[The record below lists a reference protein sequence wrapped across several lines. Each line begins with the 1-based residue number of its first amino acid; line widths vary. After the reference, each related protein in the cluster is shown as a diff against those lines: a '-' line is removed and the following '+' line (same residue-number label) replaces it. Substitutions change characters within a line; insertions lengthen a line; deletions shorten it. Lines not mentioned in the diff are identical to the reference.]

1 MTTTSILE
9 TRREE
14 RESESEREITGA
26 NTYGMEYFTESKILD
41 DATSFVANP
50 LIPRFV
56 PVSFR
61 SNEILDPSLEDA
73 SNYDTP
79 PSFPRENAAL
89 SDRERKIL

>member
-9 TRREE
+9 TRQEE
-14 RESESEREITGA
+14 RESKREITGA

-89 SDRERKIL
+89 SNRERKIL